1 MMGGGMAWAVAW
13 VAWVAAWMGGMGGMG
28 GGMGGMGG
36 GMGGMGGG
44 MGGGMFAV
52 EDELT
57 LGTKKAP
64 AASVRQ

>member
-1 MMGGGMAWAVAW
+1 MGGGMGG
-13 VAWVAAWMGGMGGMG
+13 MGGGMGGMG

-52 EDELT
+52 QDELT
-57 LGTKKAP
+57 LGTKKVP
-64 AASVRQ
+64 AASPEP